1 MAVCFEYL
9 YRASPSAG
17 TRIRMNTPLPRS
29 TRVESGTTGIL
40 TPLHKGATFFW
51 KNQQRFEIQAPCF
64 KSSATETNLYQR
76 MDIHEVRRW
85 TSELNVLVVEDDEVL
100 RESFQQLLSY
110 LFAEVDAAVD
120 GQDAFDQWV
129 KKQHDIV
136 VTDLNMPRL
145 SGFRLIKKIHQQ
157 APQQAMI
164 GISAYEDEIFQQALT
179 AQEVNYLIQPVSL
192 EGLLN
197 VLIPVCQSLP
207 LEHQGY

>member
-1 MAVCFEYL
+1 
-9 YRASPSAG
+9 
-17 TRIRMNTPLPRS
+17 
-29 TRVESGTTGIL
+29 
-40 TPLHKGATFFW
+40 
-51 KNQQRFEIQAPCF
+51 
-64 KSSATETNLYQR
+64 

-110 LFAEVDAAVD
+110 LFAEVDTAVD

-145 SGFRLIKKIHQQ
+145 SGFRLIEKIHQQ

-164 GISAYEDEIFQQALT
+164 VISAYEDEVLRR
-179 AQEVNYLIQPVSL
+179 ELVVYKVHYLSKPVIL
-192 EGLLN
+192 EELLK
-197 VLIPVCQSLP
+197 VVIPICQSLQF
-207 LEHQGY
+207 ENQSC